1 MVATRLYVVYWYC
14 VEMIDLGEIK
24 KEYELIIPKL
34 SDPELI
40 SNWEKFNTMTK
51 RKLFLENIIEKSEK
65 IKNLES
71 QIEESRAILN
81 AKEDPSLIVLAQ
93 EDIIL
98 LKGREEV
105 LKNEL
110 GNLIKNEEDK
120 NSVSKA
126 TVKNAT
132 ISSHTV
138 GGADLSLSK
147 DTDGAAAVIVEIRA
161 GTGGEEAALFAKDL
175 FRMYTKYAQTQGW
188 KQKILDSRESTMSGF
203 KTVTFELADSNV
215 FSKMKYEGGVHRIQR
230 IPTTEK
236 SERIHTS
243 TATVAILPKPKR
255 TKIKIK
261 PEEIRVDLYRASG
274 PGGQYVNKRETAV
287 RLTHL
292 PSNIVVT
299 SQTER
304 NQLKNKENALAILEA
319 RLLEKEEREA
329 EEKASGKRRSQIG
342 WAKRS
347 EKIRT
352 YNFPQDRLTD
362 HRIKKS
368 WKNLDKILA
377 GSLDRIIETLE
388 KSLTQNKEE

>member
-1 MVATRLYVVYWYC
+1 MT
-14 VEMIDLGEIK
+14 DLEEIK
-24 KEYELIIPKL
+24 KEYKLIIPKL

-40 SNWEKFNTMTK
+40 SNRKKFEAMTK
-51 RKLFLENIIEKSEK
+51 RKFFLENIIKKNEE
-65 IKNLES
+65 IKNLKS
-71 QIEESRAILN
+71 QIEENKAILN
-81 AKEDPSLIVLAQ
+81 AKEDSLLVILAK
-93 EDIIL
+93 EDILL
-98 LKGREEV
+98 LKTKEEI
-105 LKNEL
+105 LGKEL
-110 GNLIKNEEDK
+110 ENLIKKEEDT
-120 NSVSKA
+120 NSEFKA
-126 TVKNAT
+126 TMENVA
-132 ISSHTV
+132 ISSPN
-138 GGADLSLSK
+138 AME
-147 DTDGAAAVIVEIRA
+147 GAAAVIVEIRA
-161 GTGGEEAALFAKDL
+161 GTGGEEAALFARDL

-188 KQKILDSRESTMSGF
+188 RQKTLDSRESSLSGL
-203 KTVTFELADSNV
+203 KTVTFELSDSNV

-236 SERIHTS
+236 SGRIHTS
-243 TATVAILPKPKR
+243 TATVAVLPKPKKA
-255 TKIKIK
+255 KIKIK

-319 RLLEKEEREA
+319 KLLEKAEREIA
-329 EEKASGKRRSQIG
+329 EKASGKRRSQIG
-342 WAKRS
+342 WAKRA

-377 GSLDRIIETLE
+377 GSLDRIIKTLE
-388 KSLTQNKEE
+388 QSLNKNQEE

>member
-1 MVATRLYVVYWYC
+1 MT
-14 VEMIDLGEIK
+14 DLEEIK
-24 KEYELIIPKL
+24 KEYQSMLQKFN
-34 SDPELI
+34 DPELI
-40 SNWEKFNTMTK
+40 SDWEKLEAMTK
-51 RKLFLENIIEKSEK
+51 RKFFLENIIEKSEE
-65 IKNLES
+65 IKNLKN
-71 QIEESRAILN
+71 QIEESKTMLN
-81 AKEDPSLIVLAQ
+81 AKEDPSLVTLAREDIVL
-93 EDIIL
+93 
-98 LKGREEV
+98 LKEREEI
-105 LKNEL
+105 LRKEL
-110 GNLIKNEEDK
+110 ENLIKNEEDK
-120 NSVSKA
+120 NSASKA
-126 TVKNAT
+126 TVKNAA
-132 ISSHTV
+132 ISSP
-138 GGADLSLSK
+138 
-147 DTDGAAAVIVEIRA
+147 DTTEGAALPSPKATEGVAVIVEIRA
-161 GTGGEEAALFAKDL
+161 GTGGEEATLFARDL

-188 KQKILDSRESTMSGF
+188 RQKTLDSRESTMSGF

-230 IPTTEK
+230 IPMTEK
-236 SERIHTS
+236 SGRIHTS

-255 TKIKIK
+255 AKIKIK
-261 PEEIRVDLYRASG
+261 LEEIRVDLYRASG

-319 RLLEKEEREA
+319 KLLEKEEREA

-368 WKNLDKILA
+368 WKNLDKILD
-377 GSLDRIIETLE
+377 GSLDRIIETL
-388 KSLTQNKEE
+388 KQSLNRNQEE